1 MKAFLTLF
9 LIAIFATQTT
19 VATFA
24 QQTAPTDE
32 AKIQQLRNNI
42 QRLKENAPP
51 SGSPDATDHLNTL
64 STLQRQLRDLLI
76 ENRGAVKSRIA
87 NLEVPDATP
96 EVLSLVE
103 KFKARL
109 KTINDEVAGIDKDL
123 GQAQAIVVPN
133 PAQPVVESVSA
144 PTTTSTS
151 TPSQDTP
158 EVVDLRAKFSE
169 AVRNISTEDLRL
181 AAAPAEVA
189 EVKAVVPCN
198 DLGRPALQTN
208 FSQLDEAVCRLAQKV
223 VDDDRSVVLARDLSQ
238 MFVILTAQLLK
249 TKTEN
254 GESYAAFVTEAQE
267 IRTDQQMG
275 AGPNANGTTT
285 LVSKGG
291 LPYLFGFAVEN
302 GAATQSQ
309 SDTTVTFRFNP
320 GGVINMFQNKGF
332 ITAARDNDSITRFLN
347 KTSVGFSFDTSRGDE
362 PGIFTGD
369 RQQLS
374 AISARVEFVN
384 ERDPRHK
391 KYEAAW
397 ERLAGNEG
405 VKLAQQVWQTTSA
418 MVDLGGNR
426 RAFRDPALQAWFVQL
441 NERVT
446 QVRSN
451 LTGSREQKINTV
463 ADALRDQAAL
473 IPVDL
478 VTQDSI
484 TALTDFAKEDRTYT
498 EAKDSLLDSIAKG
511 RIFTIEYLNKREV
524 NAPDTSNFTFIAA
537 TGAGGRVNL
546 TANGSFTF
554 FHQRPE
560 AASLTDPRPNRI
572 RDFQFAGEL
581 DIPFKLG
588 GSQFDFWFSGRYER
602 LLTDAHN
609 AAGVVV
615 PGTRGDIA
623 LGQFGLNIPIESL
636 GMKFPVSV
644 TFANRSELIKE
655 KVVRGHFGFTFNWDT
670 LWSKVKPF

>member
-1 MKAFLTLF
+1 MKVFLTLF
-9 LIAIFATQTT
+9 LIAIFVSQTT
-19 VATFA
+19 LATFA
-24 QQTAPTDE
+24 QQAPASDE

-42 QRLKENAPP
+42 RRLKESAPP
-51 SGSPDATDHLNTL
+51 ANSPDATDHLNTL

-109 KTINDEVAGIDKDL
+109 KTINDEVDGIDKDL
-123 GQAQAIVVPN
+123 GQAQAVAGNV
-133 PAQPVVESVSA
+133 PAQPVSQPVAA
-144 PTTTSTS
+144 P
-151 TPSQDTP
+151 PAPAPVQDTP
-158 EVVDLRAKFSE
+158 EMVDLRTKFTE
-169 AVRNISTEDLRL
+169 AVQNISTEDLRL

-198 DLGRPALQTN
+198 DLGRPALQTD

-238 MFVILTAQLLK
+238 LFVILTAQLLK

-254 GESYAAFVTEAQE
+254 GESYAGFVTEAQE

-332 ITAARDNDSITRFLN
+332 ITAARDNDSITKFLN
-347 KTSVGFSFDTSRGDE
+347 KTSVGISYDTNRGDE
-362 PGIFTGD
+362 PGIFTAD

-405 VKLAQQVWQTTSA
+405 VKLAQQVWRTTSA
-418 MVDLGGNR
+418 MIDLGGNR

-441 NERVT
+441 NEKVT

-451 LTGSREQKINTV
+451 LTGTREQKLNAV

-478 VTQDSI
+478 VTQESI
-484 TALTDFAKEDRTYT
+484 TSLTDFAKEDRTYT
-498 EAKDSLLDSIAKG
+498 EAKDSLLDRIAKG
-511 RIFTIEYLNKREV
+511 RIYTIEYLNKREV
-524 NAPDTSNFTFIAA
+524 NAPDTSNITFIAA
-537 TGAGGRVNL
+537 TGVGGRVNV

-560 AASLTDPRPNRI
+560 AASPTDPRPNRI

-609 AAGVVV
+609 AAGIVV

-644 TFANRSELIKE
+644 TFANRTELIKE

>member
-9 LIAIFATQTT
+9 LIAIFASQTT

-24 QQTAPTDE
+24 QQTAPSDE

-42 QRLKENAPP
+42 RRLKENAPP
-51 SGSPDATDHLNTL
+51 SGSPDATDHLNTR

-103 KFKARL
+103 KFKTRL
-109 KTINDEVAGIDKDL
+109 KTINDEVDGIDKEL
-123 GQAQAIVVPN
+123 GQAIGRVTPQI
-133 PAQPVVESVSA
+133 VSA
-144 PTTTSTS
+144 SPTP
-151 TPSQDTP
+151 TPSQENP
-158 EVVDLRAKFSE
+158 EVTDQRNKFLE
-169 AVRNISTEDLRL
+169 AVRKVSADDLRL

-198 DLGRPALQTN
+198 DSGRPALLNN
-208 FSQLDEAVCRLAQKV
+208 FSQLDENVCKLAQKV
-223 VDDDRSVVLARDLSQ
+223 IDEDRSVLIARDLSEL
-238 MFVILTAQLLK
+238 FVILTAQLLK

-275 AGPNANGTTT
+275 AGPSSSGTTS

-302 GAATQSQ
+302 GAATQTQ

-397 ERLAGNEG
+397 EKLAGNEG
-405 VKLAQQVWQTTSA
+405 VKLAQQVWSTTAA

-426 RAFRDPALQAWFVQL
+426 RAFSDPALQAWFVQL
-441 NERVT
+441 NEKVAELRTTVT
-446 QVRSN
+446 G
-451 LTGSREQKINTV
+451 TKEQKINAI
-463 ADALRDQAAL
+463 ADAIREQAAL

-478 VTQDSI
+478 VTQDTI
-484 TALTDFAKEDRTYT
+484 TALTDFAKEDRTYSA
-498 EAKDSLLDSIAKG
+498 AKDSLLDSIAKG
-511 RIFTIEYLNKREV
+511 RIFTVEYLNKREV

-560 AASLTDPRPNRI
+560 PALLTDPRPNRI

-602 LLTDAHN
+602 LLTDASN

-644 TFANRSELIKE
+644 TFANRTELIKE